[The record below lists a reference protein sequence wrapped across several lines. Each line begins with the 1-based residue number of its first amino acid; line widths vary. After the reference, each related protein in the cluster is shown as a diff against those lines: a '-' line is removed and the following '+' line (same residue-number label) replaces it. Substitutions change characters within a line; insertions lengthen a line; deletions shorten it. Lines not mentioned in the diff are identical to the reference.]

1 MNCIIVDDEPLA
13 REAMKLLI
21 EESGSLQL
29 AGSFNSASTASE
41 FMEQHV
47 VDLVFL
53 DIQMPGITGI
63 EFARTI
69 SKRTLVIFTT
79 AYTEYALDSYEV
91 DAIDYLIKPVE
102 FGRFQKA
109 VDKAVSYHSLL
120 LKEIVETKEEKSAM
134 EPIVAADYFFVK
146 AERRY
151 FKVNFSDILFIE
163 GLKDYVILQLSDQ
176 RIITRM
182 SLKAMFDLLPKSL
195 FLRVNKS
202 YIVNTNHIESFDN
215 NDIFIKTYEI
225 AIGNSY
231 RDEFFEEFVVKQM
244 R

>member
-1 MNCIIVDDEPLA
+1 
-13 REAMKLLI
+13 MKLLI
-21 EESGSLQL
+21 EESNNLQL
-29 AGSFNSASTASE
+29 IGSFNSVSTASD

-47 VDLVFL
+47 TDLVFL

-69 SKRTLVIFTT
+69 SKKTLVIFTT

-102 FGRFQKA
+102 AERFQKA
-109 VDKAVSYHSLL
+109 VDKALSYHSLL
-120 LKEIVETKEEKSAM
+120 LKKEAIET
-134 EPIVAADYFFVK
+134 VVTADYFFVK

-163 GLKDYVILQLSDQ
+163 GLKDYVIIQLSDQ

-182 SLKAMFDLLPKSL
+182 SLKAIFDLLPKST

-202 YIVNTNHIESFDN
+202 YIVNTGHIESFDN
-215 NDIFIKTYEI
+215 NDIFIKSYEI

-231 RDEFFEEFVVKQM
+231 RDDFFEGFVMKQ
-244 R
+244 RV

>member
-21 EESGSLQL
+21 EESDNLQL
-29 AGSFNSASTASE
+29 IGSFNSAATASD
-41 FMEQHV
+41 FMEQQG

-53 DIQMPGITGI
+53 DIQMPEITGI

-69 SKRTLVIFTT
+69 SKKTLVIFTT

-102 FGRFQKA
+102 AERFQKA
-109 VDKAVSYHSLL
+109 VDKALSYHSLL
-120 LKEIVETKEEKSAM
+120 LKEEKEAIET
-134 EPIVAADYFFVK
+134 IVAAEYFFVK

-163 GLKDYVILQLSDQ
+163 GLKDYVILQLNDQ

-182 SLKAMFDLLPKSL
+182 SLKAIFDLFP
-195 FLRVNKS
+195 
-202 YIVNTNHIESFDN
+202 II
-215 NDIFIKTYEI
+215 IKTYI
-225 AIGNSY
+225 
-231 RDEFFEEFVVKQM
+231 K
-244 R
+244 